1 MRKILLASTA
11 LVALTSVSAMAADV
25 TISGSASLIYK
36 NDDKQ
41 EATTGGDLA
50 SASSM
55 SSETDVNIS
64 FSNTTDSGITATLN
78 AGFDEGSNT
87 DDATA
92 TISGDFG
99 AIKIIPSSGGTDHN
113 YVVSYDEKADKA
125 GEGSAGSSFGLGGAT
140 GESIGYQF
148 PSIVDGLTLAVQHS
162 NEDTSESFGYGASFN
177 AGIATIGYGKMST
190 NTTDYTSVNVSGTLA
205 GVGFGLEQNKQ
216 EAGASKDEAT
226 LMGVSYTMDS
236 LTLAYETGSAKN
248 ESGDLDDYK
257 QIAISY
263 AVAPGITTVITSSEV
278 NQIDTT
284 DGAADV
290 EEMEIQLKLSF

>member
-25 TISGSASLIYK
+25 TISGSASLIYTT
-36 NDDKQ
+36 DDKD
-41 EATTGGDLA
+41 EVTAAGGDQG
-50 SASSM
+50 SASTM
-55 SSETDVNIS
+55 TSETDVNIS
-64 FSNTTDSGITATLN
+64 FSNTTDSGLTATLN

-99 AIKIIPSSGGTDHN
+99 AIKIIPQGADSN

-125 GEGSAGSSFGLGGAT
+125 GEGSQGTTFGLAGAT

-162 NEDTSESFGYGASFN
+162 NENTSESFGYGASFN
-177 AGIATIGYGKMST
+177 AGIATVGYAKMAT
-190 NTTDYTSVNVSGTLA
+190 NTTDYTSMNVSGSVS
-205 GVGFGLEQNKQ
+205 GISFGLEQNKI
-216 EAGASKDEAT
+216 ENGASQDEAT
-226 LMGVSYTMDS
+226 IMGVSYTMDAV
-236 LTLAYETGSAKN
+236 TLAYETGSA
-248 ESGDLDDYK
+248 EDEGGDLDDYK

-263 AVAPGITTVITSSEV
+263 AVAPGITTVLTQSEV

-290 EEMEIQLKLSF
+290 ESMEIQLKLSF

>member
-36 NDDKQ
+36 TDDNN
-41 EATTGGDLA
+41 EPSNGDTG
-50 SASSM
+50 SASTM

-99 AIKIIPSSGGTDHN
+99 TIKIIPQGADSN
-113 YVVSYDEKADKA
+113 YVVSYDETYDKA
-125 GEGSAGSSFGLGGAT
+125 GEGTGGEAFNLDGAT
-140 GESIGYQF
+140 GESIGYQL

-162 NEDTSESFGYGASFN
+162 NEDDSESFGYGASFD
-177 AGIATIGYGKMST
+177 AGVAKLGYAKMSN
-190 NTTDYTSVNVSGTLA
+190 NTTDYTSINLSGSVSGL
-205 GVGFGLEQNKQ
+205 GFGIEQNKIEEGTSQ
-216 EAGASKDEAT
+216 DEAT
-226 LMGVSYTMDS
+226 LWGISYSMDAI
-236 LTLAYETGSAKN
+236 TLAYESGSAEN
-248 ESGDLDDYK
+248 ESGDVEDYS
-257 QIAISY
+257 QIAVSY

-278 NQIDTT
+278 NDID
-284 DGAADV
+284 GSNAADV
-290 EEMEIQLKLSF
+290 EELEIQLKLSF

>member
-25 TISGSASLIYK
+25 TISGSASLIYT
-36 NDDKQ
+36 NDDQ
-41 EATTGGDLA
+41 NEATTGGSLA

-92 TISGDFG
+92 TLSGDFG
-99 AIKIIPSSGGTDHN
+99 SIKIIPQGADSN

-125 GEGSAGSSFGLGGAT
+125 GEGSQGTTFGLAGAT
-140 GESIGYQF
+140 GESIGYQL
-148 PSIVDGLTLAVQHS
+148 PSIVDGLTLAIQHS

-177 AGIATIGYGKMST
+177 AGPATVGYAKMAT
-190 NTTDYTSVNVSGTLA
+190 NTTDYTSVNISGSVSGIS
-205 GVGFGLEQNKQ
+205 FGYEKN
-216 EAGASKDEAT
+216 EIVNGTSEDEAT
-226 LMGVSYTMDS
+226 IMGLSYSMDAI
-236 LTLAYETGSAKN
+236 TLAYETGAAKN

-257 QIAISY
+257 QIAVSY
-263 AVAPGITTVITSSEV
+263 AVAPGITTVLTSSEV
-278 NQIDTT
+278 NNIDAT

-290 EEMEIQLKLSF
+290 ESMEIQLKLSF

>member
-36 NDDKQ
+36 TDDNN
-41 EATTGGDLA
+41 EPSSGDAGSA
-50 SASSM
+50 SAM

-78 AGFDEGSNT
+78 AGFDESNNT

-99 AIKIIPSSGGTDHN
+99 SIKIIPMGADDN
-113 YVVSYDEKADKA
+113 YVVAMDDKFDKA
-125 GEGSAGSSFGLGGAT
+125 PEGSEGTGVNLAGAT

-148 PSIVDGLTLAVQHS
+148 PSIVDGLTIAVQHS
-162 NEDTSESFGYGASFN
+162 NEDDSESFGYGASFN
-177 AGIATIGYGKMST
+177 AGIATVGYAKMAT
-190 NTTDYTSVNVSGTLA
+190 NTTDYTSVNLSGSVSGIS
-205 GVGFGLEQNKQ
+205 FGIEKN
-216 EAGASKDEAT
+216 EMVAGASEDEAT
-226 LMGVSYTMDS
+226 LWGLSYTMDAI
-236 LTLAYETGSAKN
+236 TLAYEAGSAKD
-248 ESGDLDDYK
+248 EGGDLDDYS
-257 QIAISY
+257 QVAVSY
-263 AVAPGITTVITSSEV
+263 AVAPGITTILTSSEV

-290 EEMEIQLKLSF
+290 EELEIQLKLSF

>member
-99 AIKIIPSSGGTDHN
+99 AIKIIPQGADSN

-125 GEGSAGSSFGLGGAT
+125 GEGSAGSAFGLGGAT

-148 PSIVDGLTLAVQHS
+148 PSLVDGLTLAVQHS

-177 AGIATIGYGKMST
+177 AGIATIGYGKMAT

-205 GVGFGLEQNKQ
+205 GVAFGLEQNKV
-216 EAGASKDEAT
+216 EAGTSKDEAT

-284 DGAADV
+284 NGAADV

>member
-36 NDDKQ
+36 TDDNN
-41 EATTGGDLA
+41 EPSNGDA
-50 SASSM
+50 GSASTM

-99 AIKIIPSSGGTDHN
+99 TIKIIPQGADSN
-113 YVVSYDEKADKA
+113 YVVSYDETYDKA
-125 GEGSAGSSFGLGGAT
+125 GEGTGGEAFGLGGAT
-140 GESIGYQF
+140 GESIGYQL
-148 PSIVDGLTLAVQHS
+148 PTIVDGLTLAVQHS
-162 NEDTSESFGYGASFN
+162 NEDDSESFGYGASFN
-177 AGIATIGYGKMST
+177 AGVAKIGYAKMST
-190 NTTDYTSVNVSGTLA
+190 NTTDYTTINLSGSVSGL
-205 GVGFGLEQNKQ
+205 GFGIEQNKV
-216 EAGASKDEAT
+216 EAGTSQDEAT
-226 LMGVSYTMDS
+226 LWGISYSMDAI
-236 LTLAYETGSAKN
+236 TLAYESGAAEN
-248 ESGDLDDYK
+248 ESGDVEDYS
-257 QIAISY
+257 QIAVSY

-278 NQIDTT
+278 NDV
-284 DGAADV
+284 DGSNAADV
-290 EEMEIQLKLSF
+290 EELEIQLKLSF

>member
-36 NDDKQ
+36 TDDNN
-41 EATTGGDLA
+41 EPSNGDA
-50 SASSM
+50 GSASTM

-99 AIKIIPSSGGTDHN
+99 TIKIIPQGADSN
-113 YVVSYDEKADKA
+113 YVVSYDETYDKA
-125 GEGSAGSSFGLGGAT
+125 GEGTGGEAFNLDGAT
-140 GESIGYQF
+140 GESIGYQL
-148 PSIVDGLTLAVQHS
+148 PTIVDGLTLAVQHS

-177 AGIATIGYGKMST
+177 AGVAKIGYAKMST
-190 NTTDYTSVNVSGTLA
+190 NTTDYTTINLSGSVSGL
-205 GVGFGLEQNKQ
+205 GFGIEQNKV
-216 EAGASKDEAT
+216 EAGTSQDEAT
-226 LMGVSYTMDS
+226 MWGISYSMDAI
-236 LTLAYETGSAKN
+236 TLAYESGAAEN
-248 ESGDLDDYK
+248 ESGDVEDYS
-257 QIAISY
+257 QIAVSY

-278 NQIDTT
+278 NDV
-284 DGAADV
+284 DGNNAADV
-290 EEMEIQLKLSF
+290 EELEIQLKLSF

>member
-25 TISGSASLIYK
+25 TISGSASLIYT
-36 NDDKQ
+36 NDDKD

-50 SASSM
+50 SASTM

-92 TISGDFG
+92 TIAGDFG
-99 AIKIIPSSGGTDHN
+99 TIKIIPQGSDDN
-113 YVVSYDEKADKA
+113 FVVGNDEVADMA
-125 GEGSAGSSFGLGGAT
+125 GEGSAGTSFGLGGAT
-140 GESIGYQF
+140 GESIGYQL
-148 PSIVDGLTLAVQHS
+148 PSVVDGLTLAVQHS
-162 NEDTSESFGYGASFN
+162 NENDSESFGYAAKFN
-177 AGIATIGYGKMST
+177 AGIATISYGKMAT
-190 NTTDYTSVNVSGTLA
+190 NTTDYTSIGLSGSIA
-205 GVGFGLEQNKQ
+205 GVSFGIEQNKV
-216 EAGASKDEAT
+216 EAGTSQDEANI
-226 LMGVSYTMDS
+226 MGVSYTMDGV
-236 LTLAYETGSAKN
+236 TLAYETGSA
-248 ESGDLDDYK
+248 EDEGGDLDDYK

-263 AVAPGITTVITSSEV
+263 AVAPGITTVLTQSEV

-290 EEMEIQLKLSF
+290 ESMEIQLKLSF

>member
-36 NDDKQ
+36 TDDNN
-41 EATTGGDLA
+41 EPTGGNA
-50 SASSM
+50 GSASSM

-99 AIKIIPSSGGTDHN
+99 TIKIIPQGADSN
-113 YVVSYDEKADKA
+113 YVVSYDETYDKA
-125 GEGSAGSSFGLGGAT
+125 GEGTGGEAFGLAGAT
-140 GESIGYQF
+140 GESIGYQL
-148 PSIVDGLTLAVQHS
+148 PTVVDGLTLAVQHS
-162 NEDTSESFGYGASFN
+162 NEDDSESFGYGASFN
-177 AGIATIGYGKMST
+177 AGVAKIGYAKMSN
-190 NTTDYTSVNVSGTLA
+190 NTTDYTTINLSGSVSGL
-205 GVGFGLEQNKQ
+205 GFGIEQNKV
-216 EAGASKDEAT
+216 EAGTSQDEAT
-226 LMGVSYTMDS
+226 LWGVSYSMDAI
-236 LTLAYETGSAKN
+236 TLAYESGAAEN
-248 ESGDLDDYK
+248 ESGDVEDYS
-257 QIAISY
+257 QIAVSY

-278 NQIDTT
+278 NDIDGSNA
-284 DGAADV
+284 DDV
-290 EEMEIQLKLSF
+290 EELEIQLKLSF

>member
-36 NDDKQ
+36 NDDKN
-41 EATTGGDLA
+41 EPSNGDSGSA
-50 SASSM
+50 SAM

-78 AGFDEGSNT
+78 AGFDESNNT

-99 AIKIIPSSGGTDHN
+99 SIKIIPMGSDDN
-113 YVVSYDEKADKA
+113 YVVSMDEKNNTA
-125 GEGSAGSSFGLGGAT
+125 GEGTEGTEFGLAGAT
-140 GESIGYQF
+140 GESIGYQL
-148 PSIVDGLTLAVQHS
+148 PSIVDGLTIAVQHS
-162 NEDTSESFGYGASFN
+162 NEDDSESFGYGASFN
-177 AGIATIGYGKMST
+177 AGIATVGYAKMAT
-190 NTTDYTSVNVSGTLA
+190 NTTDYTSVNLSGSVSGIS
-205 GVGFGLEQNKQ
+205 FGLEKN
-216 EAGASKDEAT
+216 EITAGTSEDEAT
-226 LMGVSYTMDS
+226 LWGVSYTMDAI
-236 LTLAYETGSAKN
+236 TLAYESGASKN
-248 ESGDLDDYK
+248 ESGDVDDYK
-257 QIAISY
+257 QMAVSY

-290 EEMEIQLKLSF
+290 EELEIQLKLSF

>member
-99 AIKIIPSSGGTDHN
+99 AIKIIPQGADSN

-148 PSIVDGLTLAVQHS
+148 PSLVDGLTLAVQHS

-177 AGIATIGYGKMST
+177 AGIATIGYGKMAT

-205 GVGFGLEQNKQ
+205 GVAFGLEQNKV
-216 EAGASKDEAT
+216 EAGTSKDEAT

-284 DGAADV
+284 NGAADV